1 MQGLVG
7 HEAHAH
13 LLGWIEIAKVALAW
27 AEAARRLARIE
38 DAKAQER
45 LGGGASRAKAAAD
58 VAARGENECVT
69 SEDSIAGS
77 SCNDSIAI
85 HI

>member
-7 HEAHAH
+7 HETHPH
-13 LLGWIEIAKVALAW
+13 LLGRIEIAKVALPR
-27 AEAARRLARIE
+27 AEAARGLARIK
-38 DAKAQER
+38 DAEAEER
-45 LGGGASRAKAAAD
+45 FGGVASRAKAAAD